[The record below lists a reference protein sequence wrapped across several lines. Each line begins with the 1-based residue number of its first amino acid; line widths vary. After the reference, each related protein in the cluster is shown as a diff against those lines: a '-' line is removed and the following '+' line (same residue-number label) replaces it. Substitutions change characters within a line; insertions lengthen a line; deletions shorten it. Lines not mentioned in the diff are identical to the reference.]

1 MSSSLKERE
10 EEDRFQITPLKR
22 KNGSPLKKNIR
33 FVPDSDDDSDT
44 DRNTTAKDD
53 PDKTFYCRLAVD
65 SRRGLFY
72 GFGWERHR
80 RDALLRS
87 KPPSGNAGSSLQRN
101 DAWGEGIFWDLVEK
115 EKKSNA
121 KVSTKKAK
129 VRAVDVSES
138 EADDSDEFRVSDKDS
153 EDEDAPDMSAS
164 EDGEDD
170 DEDDDDY
177 DERDSIGNPRTPSR
191 KRKRVQTSTP
201 RKTKRSKT
209 VVQPTPHSKAALAR
223 RQRAT
228 SSPRKRK
235 TFVIRHPEQS
245 LTFQASMAHVPK
257 DPWLRSMHALHVGSR
272 PDSLPCR
279 EAEYERVLRCVG
291 ELLEEG
297 SGGCICKI
305 SSNLLFQLY
314 PDYSDLQTFPAFQ
327 ELVKR
332 PLSTAL

>member
-1 MSSSLKERE
+1 
-10 EEDRFQITPLKR
+10 
-22 KNGSPLKKNIR
+22 
-33 FVPDSDDDSDT
+33 
-44 DRNTTAKDD
+44 
-53 PDKTFYCRLAVD
+53 
-65 SRRGLFY
+65 
-72 GFGWERHR
+72 
-80 RDALLRS
+80 
-87 KPPSGNAGSSLQRN
+87 
-101 DAWGEGIFWDLVEK
+101 VEK
-115 EKKSNA
+115 EKKPNA

-129 VRAVDVSES
+129 ARAIDISES
-138 EADDSDEFRVSDKDS
+138 EADDSDEFRVSDEDS
-153 EDEDAPDMSAS
+153 EDEDAADVSVS
-164 EDGEDD
+164 EDGGEDGE
-170 DEDDDDY
+170 EDGDY
-177 DERDSIGNPRTPSR
+177 DELDSIGKPRTPSR

-235 TFVIRHPEQS
+235 TFAIRLPEQS

-305 SSNLLFQLY
+305 SIQIFNFNCILITLTCRYFRRSRNW
-314 PDYSDLQTFPAFQ
+314 
-327 ELVKR
+327 
-332 PLSTAL
+332 

>member
-10 EEDRFQITPLKR
+10 EEDIFPVTPSKR

-33 FVPDSDDDSDT
+33 FVPDSDGDSDT
-44 DRNTTAKDD
+44 ERNITKTKDD

-80 RDALLRS
+80 QDALLRS
-87 KPPSGNAGSSLQRN
+87 KPPSGNAGSSSQKN
-101 DAWGEGIFWDLVEK
+101 DAWSEGSFWDLVEK
-115 EKKSNA
+115 EKKPNA

-129 VRAVDVSES
+129 ARAIDISES
-138 EADDSDEFRVSDKDS
+138 EADESDEFQVSDEDS
-153 EDEDAPDMSAS
+153 EDEDAADVSVS
-164 EDGEDD
+164 EDGE
-170 DEDDDDY
+170 EDGEEDGDY
-177 DERDSIGNPRTPSR
+177 DELDSIGKPRTPSR
-191 KRKRVQTSTP
+191 KRKRLQTSTP

-235 TFVIRHPEQS
+235 TFAIRLPEQS
-245 LTFQASMAHVPK
+245 LTFQASMAHIPK

-305 SSNLLFQLY
+305 S
-314 PDYSDLQTFPAFQ
+314 LQIFYFHCTLTTLTCRYFR
-327 ELVKR
+327 R
-332 PLSTAL
+332 PRNW